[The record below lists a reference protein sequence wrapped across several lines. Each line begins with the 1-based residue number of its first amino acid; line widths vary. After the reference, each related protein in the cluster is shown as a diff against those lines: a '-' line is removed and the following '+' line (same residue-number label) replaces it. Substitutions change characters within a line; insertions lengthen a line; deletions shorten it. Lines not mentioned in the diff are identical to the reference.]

1 MKVAAIQR
9 TSFVDYPG
17 RIAAVVF
24 TPGCNLDC
32 FYCHNRMLLGC
43 DANDPGTTPPSHVL
57 EYLRRHQGLL
67 DAVVISGGEPIL
79 QPGLAEFIAEIRAL
93 GYLAKLDTNGTQ
105 PTVLA
110 SLIDAGLLDYVAMD
124 IKAPPEKYDSICG
137 VHVDHE
143 SINASIDRLLY
154 DRIGYEFRTTVIPQL
169 TKADILT
176 IGRRIRGARLYVLQ
190 RYRRPESIAPLPDPR
205 LDETP
210 RPASWMLEVVEKLK
224 DTVRHCGVRG
234 FDYSHSDKTET
245 RTPILP
251 Q

>member
-17 RIAAVVF
+17 KIAAVVF

-32 FYCHNRMLLGC
+32 FYCHNRMLLGW
-43 DANDPGTTPPSHVL
+43 DGNDPGTTPPFHVL
-57 EYLRRHQGLL
+57 EYLSKRQGLL
-67 DAVVISGGEPIL
+67 DAVVLSGGEPTI
-79 QPGLAEFIAEIRAL
+79 QPGLAGFIAEIRAL
-93 GYLAKLDTNGTQ
+93 EYLVKLDTNGTR

-124 IKAPPEKYDSICG
+124 IKAPSVKYEMLCG
-137 VHVDHE
+137 VPVNPDT
-143 SINASIDRLLY
+143 IDASIDLLLSG
-154 DRIGYEFRTTVIPQL
+154 RIDYEFRTTVVPQL
-169 TKADILT
+169 TEADILT
-176 IGRRIRGARLYVLQ
+176 IGRRIRGARLYILQ
-190 RYRRPESIAPLPDPR
+190 RYRRPESLALLPDPR
-205 LDETP
+205 LDEAP
-210 RPASWMLEVVEKLK
+210 RPASWMLDVQEKLK